1 MELSAEDSLRL
12 NVMLANAVAVKVDEG
27 TMTVHCLS
35 KDRHEGRVQL
45 NPNCRP
51 DQYIRRVRE
60 LLSSHVLGS
69 PGGYPVYLK
78 RWTRMGQTSDS
89 RLSDLLMLG
98 EPEAVV
104 AVAVAP
110 ALTDELAR
118 LCWWCMSDAANA
130 RCMLSR
136 DAVATG
142 DMGRELA
149 EFLLEFLPFEEEPRD
164 VIDSVR
170 LVLQPGLISEQEML
184 SIWQRGRSKVVFR
197 IGFLQAIPDA
207 LPEPVPERADYPRLA
222 PALEALAE
230 NNRYA
235 RQLMRLLSGAGQT
248 WLQTARAAAKK
259 PANQDVIVKLLDT
272 VAEYMAAVRESRLEF
287 ETIEAIESMID
298 AGGPEHDELGAEYQ
312 ACLEAM
318 PALAEELR
326 VMRLLA
332 HIGEPQLRPVF
343 ARTDAIG
350 SVMRKKI
357 SHIVDPVIAQLD
369 ILSRA
374 TVN

>member
-1 MELSAEDSLRL
+1 MELTAEDALRL

-35 KDRHEGRVQL
+35 KDNVEGKVKL

-78 RWTRMGQTSDS
+78 RWTRMGQTSDA
-89 RLSDLLMLG
+89 RLADLLMLG

-136 DAVATG
+136 EAVAKG
-142 DMGRELA
+142 SMGRVLA
-149 EFLLEFLPFEEEPRD
+149 EFLLEFLPFEEEPKD
-164 VIDSVR
+164 IIDSVR
-170 LVLQPGLISEQEML
+170 LVLQPGLISEDEKL
-184 SIWQRGRSKVVFR
+184 AIWQRGRSKAVFR
-197 IGFLQAIPDA
+197 IGFLQAIPDE
-207 LPEPVPERADYPRLA
+207 LPEQLEPRADLERHA
-222 PALEALAE
+222 DALRDLGD
-230 NNRYA
+230 NRYA
-235 RQLMRLLSGAGQT
+235 RQLLRSLSGAGQT
-248 WLQTARAAAKK
+248 WLQTARAAARK
-259 PANQDVIVKLLDT
+259 PANQDVIVMLFDT
-272 VAEYMAAVRESRLEF
+272 MAAYFAALRENEEEYPDIQSIEALVADGPPADPGLADEYQRCEQVVPALRESL
-287 ETIEAIESMID
+287 
-298 AGGPEHDELGAEYQ
+298 Q
-312 ACLEAM
+312 A
-318 PALAEELR
+318 LR
-326 VMRLLA
+326 FLA

-357 SHIVDPVIAQLD
+357 SHIVDPVIERID
-369 ILSRA
+369 VLSRA
-374 TVN
+374 TAT